1 MIILNLAR
9 GKNGMCVPLRLPATP
24 ADIGEAYSKLD
35 DISTKAK
42 QTRIASVISEVG
54 FLDRCL
60 RDRMMTAFGDCA
72 GLNKLAEKINQ
83 MDEQQ
88 LRTFDG
94 ALNAESINGITD
106 ILRIADSLKDYI
118 FIGGITTEK
127 ELGRFLVDSGYKNFS
142 ESAKPYLDYAAIGSE
157 YYAERGGA
165 FTGNGY
171 TLRRKNAEPMLKEQN
186 PFFRLKLQTAAMR
199 ALGQEPITLE
209 LPAGEDRLRCVME
222 ALNVEDFAE
231 ARIIDA
237 KCESSLFQ
245 RYIPLVSPNV
255 YVLEELAEYLSV
267 IDNRGETYKMLAVL
281 DLKKPATAEEAVRLA
296 VSLDNYE
303 EPHCSEVDY
312 GKGAILRLC
321 GDQEVVDAIDGFID
335 WQEFGLYM
343 MDQDGFVY
351 AEHGFIR
358 EKECPQ
364 PAMAMGMQMAG
375 Y

>member
-1 MIILNLAR
+1 MMILNLAR
-9 GKNGMCVPLRLPATP
+9 GKSGMCVPLRLPATP

-35 DISTKAK
+35 EISTKAE
-42 QTRIASVISEVG
+42 QTRIASVVSKVD
-54 FLDRCL
+54 FLDRYL
-60 RDRMMTAFGDCA
+60 RDRMMTAFGNCT

-83 MDEQQ
+83 MDEHQ

-94 ALNAESINGITD
+94 ALNAESINGIAD
-106 ILRIADSLKDYI
+106 ILRIADSLKDFI
-118 FIGGITTEK
+118 FISGITTEK
-127 ELGRFLVDSGYKNFS
+127 ELGRFLVDSGYKGFS
-142 ESAKPYLDYAAIGSE
+142 ENAKPYLDYAAIGSE

-165 FTGNGY
+165 FTGSGY
-171 TLRRKNAEPMLKEQN
+171 TLRRKNAEPMLKEQK
-186 PFFRLKLQTAAMR
+186 PFFRLKLQTAAMQT
-199 ALGQEPITLE
+199 LEQEPITLE

-231 ARIIDA
+231 ARIIEA

-255 YVLEELAEYLSV
+255 YVLEELAECLSD
-267 IDNRGETYKMLAVL
+267 IDSRGETFKMLAVL

-296 VSLDNYE
+296 VSLGNYE
-303 EPHCSEVDY
+303 EPCCNEVDY
-312 GKGAILRLC
+312 GKDALLRLC
-321 GDQEVVDAIDGFID
+321 GDQEVIDTIDGFID

-343 MDQDGFVY
+343 MEQDGFVY

-358 EKECPQ
+358 EKDCPQ
-364 PAMAMGMQMAG
+364 HTAGMQMAG